1 MQSAVFDI
9 AERTEKGKK
18 VRMKGDVPGII
29 YGQSLDKPIPCQ
41 ISKRELIDLL
51 SSDSSVL
58 SLKLNDKVEHCVLK
72 DVQRDVFGNIVH
84 LDFQYVKKGDTIKL
98 RVPIK
103 FAGIESLDSRKLLL
117 DDIVTEVQLQGH
129 PDEMPEHIDVDVT
142 GLEHGAKIFAKD
154 LVIPQTLK
162 MDLEP
167 ETVVARISSLKSDA
181 VDDEAEEAVE

>member
-1 MQSAVFDI
+1 MESAVFNI

-51 SSDSSVL
+51 ATDSSVL
-58 SLKLNDKVEHCVLK
+58 SLKLNDKIEHCVLK

-84 LDFQYVKKGDTIKL
+84 LDFQYVKKGDNIKL
-98 RVPIK
+98 RVPIR
-103 FAGIESLDSRKLLL
+103 FTGTESLDARKLLL

-129 PDEMPEHIDVDVT
+129 PDEMPEHIEVDVT
-142 GLEHGAKIFAKD
+142 GLEHGAKILAKD
-154 LVIPQTLK
+154 LVLPETLK
-162 MDLEP
+162 MELEP
-167 ETVVARISSLKSDA
+167 ETIVARISSLKSDVVA
-181 VDDEAEEAVE
+181 DDEETAE